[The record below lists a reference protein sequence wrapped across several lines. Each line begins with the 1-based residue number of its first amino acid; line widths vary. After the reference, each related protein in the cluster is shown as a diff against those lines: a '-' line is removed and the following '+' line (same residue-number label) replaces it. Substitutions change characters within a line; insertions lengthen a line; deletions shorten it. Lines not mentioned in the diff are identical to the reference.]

1 MKAPLLILVL
11 IMGSAL
17 QGCSLFDLQQDS
29 TVLKTQLDRIQSWQ
43 VRGKLSVINRQQAVT
58 GYLTWSQEHDNYDL
72 FLSGPFGQG
81 SSHLIGNSQ
90 YASLSMGG
98 KEPILA
104 DSAEQLMQQHLGWQF
119 PVLDLRHWAKG
130 QASPDSTATEI
141 RDSMGLLESLQQ
153 HGWQVRFSRYQ
164 RQGETWLPGR
174 IKISGHQLKFT
185 FVIKEWTIRG

>member
-1 MKAPLLILVL
+1 MKTSLLILVL
-11 IMGSAL
+11 IMGMSL
-17 QGCSLFDLQQDS
+17 QGCSIFNLQQDS
-29 TVLKTQLDRIQSWQ
+29 TALKKQLDQIQSWQ
-43 VRGKLSVINRQQAVT
+43 VRGKLSVVDQQQAVT
-58 GYLTWSQEHDNYDL
+58 GYLTWGQDHDDYDL

-90 YASLSMGG
+90 YASLSVGG
-98 KEPILA
+98 KDAVLA
-104 DSAEQLMQQHLGWQF
+104 DSAEQLMQQYLGWQF
-119 PVLDLRHWAKG
+119 PVLDLRYWVKG
-130 QASPDSTATEI
+130 QASPNSSTTEI

-164 RQGETWLPGR
+164 RQGDTWLPGR